1 MFILPM
7 TKPEI
12 ISEIVLINRNGFGSF
27 DKYKQVL
34 EFILETSTSSRKIVD
49 SFKGSDKLS
58 DTNDT
63 LIRLGSFLEEIL
75 EI

>member
-1 MFILPM
+1 MFILQM

-63 LIRLGSFLEEIL
+63 LIRLGSFMEEIL

>member
-1 MFILPM
+1 M

-34 EFILETSTSSRKIVD
+34 EFILETSTSSRKIVE

-63 LIRLGSFLEEIL
+63 LIRLGSFMEEIL